1 MRKVRGG
8 FLPSSWG
15 TFAGCQRV
23 KSSIQKF
30 IISEAVDTITT
41 TQLIRDN
48 ETIVSSGGNFELG
61 FFSPSSSKNRYLGIW
76 YKKITTRTVVWV
88 ANRETPITNASGVL
102 KVTSPG
108 ILVLLNGTSN
118 RIWSSNTSRSVQN
131 PVAQLLDS
139 GTFVVRNAND
149 DNPQNF
155 LWQSFDYPGDTLL
168 PGMKVGRN
176 LLTGLDCYLS
186 SWKSNDDPA
195 QGDYTF
201 RMDTRGY
208 PQLIASNVT
217 AETYRTGPWN
227 GVQFSGTLNLKKNSI
242 YNFSFTFN
250 EQEVSAGYELVNSA
264 VISRLVLSQDG
275 VMRRWTWIDR
285 TQDWNLYNTA
295 PADSCDN
302 YAVCGAYGSC
312 NITNSP
318 VCGCLN
324 KFVPRYPKDWD
335 RGDWSNGC
343 MRRTPFVCHHG
354 DGFLKYSRI
363 KLPDTQNSLFNVNMT
378 LKECGTMCLENCSCM
393 AYANLDISGGG
404 TGCLLWFDDL
414 IDIREFS
421 EGGQDLYVRMASFEL
436 ETVPQVG
443 SNGKRREKIIVS
455 LTVTTGMLL
464 LCLSL
469 FLYVWKKKKH
479 KQLKRKV
486 IMGYI
491 SKQNYSN
498 SESQKEDFQLPLF
511 DFATIVNATD
521 NFSINNKLGEGGF
534 GPVYKGELKG
544 GQEIAVKR
552 LSRNSSQ
559 GLDEFKNE
567 VSYIAKL
574 QHRNLVKLLGCCIQG
589 EEKMLIYEYMPN
601 KSLDYFIFGIKT
613 QSTLLDWPTR
623 FHIIDGISRGL
634 LYLHQDS
641 RLRIIHRDLKASNI
655 LLDIDMNPKISD
667 FGLARSF
674 GGNETKANTN
684 RVVGTYGYMPPEYAV
699 HGHFS
704 VKSDVFSFGVLVL
717 EVVSGKRNRG
727 FVHANHHHNL
737 LGHAWILYIEGRSI
751 ELIDVS
757 LRNSSYLIEIL
768 RSIHVSLLCVQQCP
782 EDRPSMSSVV
792 LMLGGEGALPR
803 PKQPGFFAEMNQ
815 GDADCSTSRDAPSST
830 NEVTVTLDGR

>member
-1 MRKVRGG
+1 MRTSTEG
-8 FLPSSWG
+8 FTILLFLSSL
-15 TFAGCQRV
+15 F
-23 KSSIQKF
+23 SSF

-41 TQLIRDN
+41 IQLIRDN
-48 ETIVSSGGNFELG
+48 ETIISSGGSFELG
-61 FFSPSSSKNRYLGIW
+61 FFSPGSSKNRYLGIW
-76 YKKITTRTVVWV
+76 YKTITTRTVVWV

-139 GTFVVRNAND
+139 GNFIVRNAND

-176 LLTGLDCYLS
+176 LLTGLDWYLS
-186 SWKSNDDPA
+186 SWKNNDDPA

-208 PQLIASNVT
+208 PQSILYNIA
-217 AETYRTGPWN
+217 AEMYRTGPWN
-227 GVQFSGTLNLKKNSI
+227 GVQFSGALNLKKNSI
-242 YNFSFTFN
+242 YNFNFTFD
-250 EQEVSAGYELVNSA
+250 EQEVSGGYELVNSA
-264 VISRLVLSQDG
+264 VISRFVLSQDG

-302 YAVCGAYGSC
+302 YAACGAYGSC
-312 NITNSP
+312 NIANSP
-318 VCGCLN
+318 ICGCLN
-324 KFVPRYPKDWD
+324 KFVPRYQKDWD

-354 DGFLKYSRI
+354 DGFLKYSRV
-363 KLPDTQNSLFNVNMT
+363 KLPDTRNSWFNVSMT
-378 LKECGTMCLENCSCM
+378 LEECGALCLENCSCM
-393 AYANLDISGGG
+393 AYANLDIREGG
-404 TGCLLWFDDL
+404 TGCLLWSGHL

-421 EGGQDLYVRMASFEL
+421 EGGEDLYVRMASSEL
-436 ETVPQVG
+436 EIVPHG
-443 SNGKRREKIIVS
+443 SSNGKRREKIVVI

-464 LCLSL
+464 LCLIL
-469 FLYVWKKKKH
+469 FLYVWKNRKH

-491 SKQNYSN
+491 SEQNYTN
-498 SESQKEDFQLPLF
+498 SESQKEDFQLPFF

-534 GPVYKGELKG
+534 GSVYKGELRG
-544 GQEIAVKR
+544 GQEMAVKR
-552 LSRNSSQ
+552 LSRNSTQ

-567 VSYIAKL
+567 VLYIAKL

-601 KSLDYFIFGIKT
+601 KSLDYFIFDQT
-613 QSTLLDWPTR
+613 QSTLLDWPKR
-623 FHIIDGISRGL
+623 FNIIIGISRGL

-717 EVVSGKRNRG
+717 EIVSGKRNRG
-727 FVHANHHHNL
+727 FVHANHRHNL
-737 LGHAWILYIEGRSI
+737 LGHAWILYREGRSI
-751 ELIDVS
+751 ELIDAS
-757 LRNSSYLIEIL
+757 LRNSSYLSEIL

-782 EDRPSMSSVV
+782 EDGPSMSSVV

-803 PKQPGFFAEMNQ
+803 PKHPGFFTEMNL
-815 GDADCSTSRDAPSST
+815 GDADCSTSRHAPSST
-830 NEVTVTLDGR
+830 NEVTITLLDGR

>member
-1 MRKVRGG
+1 MRTSTEG
-8 FLPSSWG
+8 FTLLLFLSSL
-15 TFAGCQRV
+15 F
-23 KSSIQKF
+23 SSF

-41 TQLIRDN
+41 IQLIRDN
-48 ETIVSSGGNFELG
+48 ETIISSGGSFELG
-61 FFSPSSSKNRYLGIW
+61 FFSPGSSKNRYLGIW
-76 YKKITTRTVVWV
+76 YKTITTRTVVWV
-88 ANRETPITNASGVL
+88 ANRETPISNASGVL

-139 GTFVVRNAND
+139 GNFIVRNAND

-176 LLTGLDCYLS
+176 LLTGLDWYLS
-186 SWKSNDDPA
+186 SWKNNDDPA

-208 PQLIASNVT
+208 PQSILYNIT

-242 YNFSFTFN
+242 YNFNFTFD
-250 EQEVSAGYELVNSA
+250 EREVSGGYELVNSA

-302 YAVCGAYGSC
+302 YAACGAYGSC
-312 NITNSP
+312 NIANSP
-318 VCGCLN
+318 ICGCLN
-324 KFVPRYPKDWD
+324 KFVPRYQKDWD

-354 DGFLKYSRI
+354 DGFLKYSRV
-363 KLPDTQNSLFNVNMT
+363 KLPDTQNSWFNVSMT
-378 LKECGTMCLENCSCM
+378 LEECGALCLENCSCM
-393 AYANLDISGGG
+393 AYANLDIREGG
-404 TGCLLWFDDL
+404 TGCLLWYGHL

-421 EGGQDLYVRMASFEL
+421 EGGQDLYVRMASSEL
-436 ETVPQVG
+436 EIVPQVG
-443 SNGKRREKIIVS
+443 SNGKRREKIVVI

-491 SKQNYSN
+491 SEQNYTN
-498 SESQKEDFQLPLF
+498 SESQKEDFQLPFF

-521 NFSINNKLGEGGF
+521 NFSTNNKLGEGGF
-534 GPVYKGELKG
+534 GTVYKGELRG
-544 GQEIAVKR
+544 GQEMAVKR
-552 LSRNSSQ
+552 LSRNSTQ

-567 VSYIAKL
+567 VLHIAKL

-601 KSLDYFIFGIKT
+601 KSLDYFIFDQT
-613 QSTLLDWPTR
+613 QSTLLDWPKR
-623 FHIIDGISRGL
+623 FNIINGISRGL

-684 RVVGTYGYMPPEYAV
+684 RVVGTYGYIPPEYAV

-717 EVVSGKRNRG
+717 EIVSGKRNRG
-727 FVHANHHHNL
+727 FVHANHRHNL
-737 LGHAWILYIEGRSI
+737 LGHAWILYREGRSI
-751 ELIDVS
+751 ELIDAS
-757 LRNSSYLIEIL
+757 LRNSSYLSEIL

-803 PKQPGFFAEMNQ
+803 PKHPGFFAEMNL

-830 NEVTVTLDGR
+830 NEVTITLLDGR

>member
-1 MRKVRGG
+1 ME
-8 FLPSSWG
+8 
-15 TFAGCQRV
+15 
-23 KSSIQKF
+23 QKF

-76 YKKITTRTVVWV
+76 YKKITTRTVV
-88 ANRETPITNASGVL
+88 
-102 KVTSPG
+102 TSPG

-139 GTFVVRNAND
+139 GNFVVRNAND

-363 KLPDTQNSLFNVNMT
+363 KLPDTQNSLFNVSMT

-404 TGCLLWFDDL
+404 TGCLLWFDNL

-421 EGGQDLYVRMASFEL
+421 EDGQDLYVRMASFEL
-436 ETVPQVG
+436 G
-443 SNGKRREKIIVS
+443 
-455 LTVTTGMLL
+455 TT
-464 LCLSL
+464 LS
-469 FLYVWKKKKH
+469 
-479 KQLKRKV
+479 
-486 IMGYI
+486 
-491 SKQNYSN
+491 QN
-498 SESQKEDFQLPLF
+498 L
-511 DFATIVNATD
+511 
-521 NFSINNKLGEGGF
+521 
-534 GPVYKGELKG
+534 
-544 GQEIAVKR
+544 
-552 LSRNSSQ
+552 
-559 GLDEFKNE
+559 
-567 VSYIAKL
+567 
-574 QHRNLVKLLGCCIQG
+574 
-589 EEKMLIYEYMPN
+589 
-601 KSLDYFIFGIKT
+601 
-613 QSTLLDWPTR
+613 
-623 FHIIDGISRGL
+623 
-634 LYLHQDS
+634 
-641 RLRIIHRDLKASNI
+641 
-655 LLDIDMNPKISD
+655 
-667 FGLARSF
+667 
-674 GGNETKANTN
+674 
-684 RVVGTYGYMPPEYAV
+684 
-699 HGHFS
+699 
-704 VKSDVFSFGVLVL
+704 
-717 EVVSGKRNRG
+717 
-727 FVHANHHHNL
+727 
-737 LGHAWILYIEGRSI
+737 
-751 ELIDVS
+751 
-757 LRNSSYLIEIL
+757 
-768 RSIHVSLLCVQQCP
+768 
-782 EDRPSMSSVV
+782 
-792 LMLGGEGALPR
+792 
-803 PKQPGFFAEMNQ
+803 
-815 GDADCSTSRDAPSST
+815 
-830 NEVTVTLDGR
+830 